1 MSCGRLTIP
10 AVTDI
15 LNEDWMKAAGEH
27 VKKDIAE
34 GAKLSGKRT
43 AAGQNSGK
51 SIRLTDEAIC
61 IISCKESFR

>member
-1 MSCGRLTIP
+1 MPCGRLTIP
-10 AVTDI
+10 AGADI

-43 AAGQNSGK
+43 VAGQNSGK
-51 SIRLTDEAIC
+51 SKRLTDEAIC
-61 IISCKESFR
+61 VISRKESFR